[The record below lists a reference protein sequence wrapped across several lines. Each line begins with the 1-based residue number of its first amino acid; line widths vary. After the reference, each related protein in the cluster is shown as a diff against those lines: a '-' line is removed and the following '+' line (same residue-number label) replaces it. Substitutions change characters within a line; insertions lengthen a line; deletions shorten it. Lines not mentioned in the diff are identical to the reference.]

1 VEPLTVRTLDSFLR
15 RFPGNHPSQRGPRP
29 AVASGAPEMSETRSA
44 CTPIRCVGEDRRVT
58 DADLA
63 RAYER
68 CRELHRRFG
77 RSYYLATK
85 LLPAW
90 KRRHVHAL
98 YGFARYADEIV
109 DSFTLD
115 GDRGVA
121 LEAFAGAFFA
131 GLDGAEVDDPV
142 LPAVLHTIK
151 VFGLP
156 HRDFQAFL
164 RSMRMDLT
172 VSGYASYDDLLGYM
186 EGSAAA
192 IGAMMVPLLGT
203 PHGAAADHP
212 ARELGRAFQLTNFIR
227 DVAEDL
233 RRGRIYL
240 PTQDLEAFGVTPRS
254 LRAAAAQ
261 GESSPEV
268 KALIAFEVERAHRH
282 YAAAVPGITLLEPA
296 SQVCIRTAYELYRAI
311 LLEIARADYEVFNKR
326 VRVSRARRM
335 AVMARCVA
343 TATRRR

>member
-1 VEPLTVRTLDSFLR
+1 M
-15 RFPGNHPSQRGPRP
+15 
-29 AVASGAPEMSETRSA
+29 ASATSEMSETRSGWM
-44 CTPIRCVGEDRRVT
+44 PPGVVGEDRPVT

-85 LLPAW
+85 LLPTW

-109 DSFTLD
+109 DSFTLN
-115 GDRGVA
+115 GDRGPA
-121 LEAFAGAFFA
+121 LEVFAGAFFA
-131 GLDGAEVDDPV
+131 GLDGADVDDPV
-142 LPAVLHTIK
+142 LPAVLHTIR
-151 VFGLP
+151 VFDLP

-172 VSGYASYDDLLGYM
+172 VTGYATYADLLGYM

-203 PHGAAADHP
+203 SDRAAADHP

-233 RRGRIYL
+233 RRGRVYL
-240 PTQDLEAFGVTPRS
+240 PAEDLAMFGVTPGS
-254 LRAAAAQ
+254 LRAAARA
-261 GESSPEV
+261 GGSTPEI
-268 KALIAFEVERAHRH
+268 KKLIAYEVDRAHQH
-282 YAAAVPGITLLEPA
+282 YAAAVPGIGLLEPA
-296 SQVCIRTAYELYRAI
+296 SQVCVRTAYELYRSI
-311 LLEIARADYEVFNKR
+311 LVEIARADFEVFRRR

-335 AVMARCVA
+335 AVVARCVA
-343 TATRRR
+343 DAARNR

>member
-1 VEPLTVRTLDSFLR
+1 
-15 RFPGNHPSQRGPRP
+15 
-29 AVASGAPEMSETRSA
+29 MSES
-44 CTPIRCVGEDRRVT
+44 RCDWSQPGRVGQDRPVT
-58 DADLA
+58 VVDPALA

-115 GDRGVA
+115 GDRGAA
-121 LEAFAGAFFA
+121 LEVFAGKFFA
-131 GLDGAEVDDPV
+131 GLDGADVDDPV
-142 LPAVLHTIK
+142 LPAVLNTIRI
-151 VFGLP
+151 FELS

-172 VSGYASYDDLLGYM
+172 VSGYPTYDDLLGYM

-192 IGAMMVPLLGT
+192 IGAMMVPLLGAQDR
-203 PHGAAADHP
+203 AAADHP

-227 DVAEDL
+227 DVGEDL

-240 PTQDLEAFGVTPRS
+240 PTEDLDRFGVT
-254 LRAAAAQ
+254 RAALRSAVSA
-261 GESSPEV
+261 GRSTPEI
-268 KALIAFEVERAHRH
+268 KRLIEFQVDRAHQH
-282 YAAAVPGITLLEPA
+282 YAAALPGIDLLEPS
-296 SQVCIRTAYELYRAI
+296 SQVCIKTAYELYRAI
-311 LLEIARADYEVFNKR
+311 LVEIARADFEVFATR
-326 VRVSRARRM
+326 VRVSRARRI
-335 AVMARCVA
+335 AVMAQCVA
-343 TATRRR
+343 WVRRR